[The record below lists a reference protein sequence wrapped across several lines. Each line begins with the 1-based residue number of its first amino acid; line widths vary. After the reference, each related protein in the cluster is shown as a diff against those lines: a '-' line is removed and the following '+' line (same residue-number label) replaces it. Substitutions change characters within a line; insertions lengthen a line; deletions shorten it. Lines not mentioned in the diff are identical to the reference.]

1 MDKAMNESK
10 LVTVLIPCFNM
21 EHKLP
26 RLLESL
32 YNQTSRNFQIYI
44 IDDGSTDNSP
54 KIITEYIDKFH
65 SININ
70 LNYILKTN
78 SGVAS
83 TINYGLKYVNTDFF
97 CLPDADDYLEL
108 NYIEECSNYLINN
121 KDCSIVF
128 TKCSV
133 FYESFKKYPCAYF
146 ERKDKFK
153 IQNNL
158 IVNDFIWEKNV
169 YFCPNYMIRTES
181 FKKANG
187 AMEIFC
193 KTRGGQNFQMIFP
206 LLFNYKVGYIDK
218 PLYNYII
225 YKISHSHQLKNT
237 YESTIKRIE
246 IQKDIL
252 QHVIDGLNIS
262 TGEKN
267 YYMEQCMQKYLV
279 QEAKV
284 AFNYCRIKSFRDSFS
299 KIDPIYQSSLYKRLN
314 QLPYFFLIIIFFL
327 RTIGYHIGSKIKN
340 SKYIYLIQIIR
351 LNFKKHFL

>member
-1 MDKAMNESK
+1 MNK
-10 LVTVLIPCFNM
+10 DAVILIP
-21 EHKLP
+21 
-26 RLLESL
+26 S
-32 YNQTSRNFQIYI
+32 YNPDEAIMQDFLKELSKKFKNIVI
-44 IDDGSTDNSP
+44 VNDGSTDNSP

-158 IVNDFIWEKNV
+158 IVKLSYLLANIILKPSFNKSLITMNLYKS
-169 YFCPNYMIRTES
+169 IR
-181 FKKANG
+181 
-187 AMEIFC
+187 
-193 KTRGGQNFQMIFP
+193 
-206 LLFNYKVGYIDK
+206 
-218 PLYNYII
+218 
-225 YKISHSHQLKNT
+225 
-237 YESTIKRIE
+237 
-246 IQKDIL
+246 
-252 QHVIDGLNIS
+252 
-262 TGEKN
+262 
-267 YYMEQCMQKYLV
+267 
-279 QEAKV
+279 
-284 AFNYCRIKSFRDSFS
+284 KSLPFLSFS
-299 KIDPIYQSSLYKRLN
+299 FGLSVSKTFISLLN
-314 QLPYFFLIIIFFL
+314 LVIC
-327 RTIGYHIGSKIKN
+327 
-340 SKYIYLIQIIR
+340 
-351 LNFKKHFL
+351 